1 MRAITLFISGA
12 LVGYLVGRR
21 RALQVDIRLETD
33 EMATPSIFRRTVKL
47 RYRPLSPVS
56 KGVAPA
62 PA

>member
-21 RALQVDIRLETD
+21 SVLQVDIGLETD
-33 EMATPSIFRRTVKL
+33 EMATPSLFPRTVKL
-47 RYRPLSPVS
+47 RYRPLSPVP